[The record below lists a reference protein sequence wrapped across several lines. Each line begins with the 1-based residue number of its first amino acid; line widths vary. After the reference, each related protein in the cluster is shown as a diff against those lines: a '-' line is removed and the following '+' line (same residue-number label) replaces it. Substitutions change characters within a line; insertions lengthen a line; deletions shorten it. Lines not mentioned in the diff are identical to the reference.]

1 MNITAS
7 QKVFSALADPTRQ
20 QLIDWLAEEETGTA
34 TKFAARLP
42 ISRQA
47 VARHLSELEAAG
59 LVRGTRLGKELR
71 YSLDPGPLVDAMQWL
86 AVRAAQWDT
95 KLDALAKYLSAD
107 DQSTEDSDGG

>member
-1 MNITAS
+1 MSITAS

-20 QLIDWLAEEETGTA
+20 QLIDWLAAEETGTA
-34 TKFAARLP
+34 TEFAARLP

-59 LVRGTRLGKELR
+59 LVRGVRLGKELR

-86 AVRAAQWDT
+86 AVRAAQWDS
-95 KLDALAKYLSAD
+95 KLDVLANYLSTD
-107 DQSTEDSDGG
+107 DQPSEDSDGG